1 MMATATKTQQHD
13 ASFSGDLQE
22 IHKTQLLL
30 GLAPMD
36 DPSFHPTVVLVDPIR
51 DVIAP
56 LLFGYTDKLNESGQT
71 CEVHVSRP
79 GMLVW
84 ADRGLLTN
92 IIDNLITYAVKQGDS
107 RGKILIKMA
116 ERGTEDEI
124 TFWYNGQTSNSE
136 DLETLFECPSNSN
149 DTRFRLYVARK
160 MVSAHGGRMWA
171 DSRPGTWV
179 CFTFTLPKR
188 IR

>member
-1 MMATATKTQQHD
+1 
-13 ASFSGDLQE
+13 
-22 IHKTQLLL
+22 
-30 GLAPMD
+30 
-36 DPSFHPTVVLVDPIR
+36 
-51 DVIAP
+51 
-56 LLFGYTDKLNESGQT
+56 
-71 CEVHVSRP
+71 
-79 GMLVW
+79 MLVW
-84 ADRGLLTN
+84 ADRGLLN
-92 IIDNLITYAVKQGDS
+92 AIIDNLITYAVKQGDS

-136 DLETLFECPSNSN
+136 DLETLFECPSNTN
-149 DTRFRLYVARK
+149 DTRFSLYVARK